1 VRRQREPF
9 GRAIAGSALAG
20 LATWMTVA
28 GWRGLLAEWMELL
41 VPAFLVAALV
51 ALAGTAGRRLRLPV
65 ALLLL
70 VQLLLATSFWLSATT
85 GSLLPTPDTLDELTN
100 VLGGAV
106 ESSRAYAAPV
116 PGGVPS
122 IVPLL
127 LLPAALAPVAV
138 DALACTWRRVPY
150 AGLVLLVMHSLP
162 AGIAGADISWW
173 SFAGATGAFL
183 GLLFWQHDEVL
194 GRWGRPMGSADEAA
208 DPSGFGVRTGAV
220 RGTALGLGA
229 AAIGVAVVASW
240 VVPTLDLDAFG
251 GTGSGDGE
259 VTVVDPT
266 IDLRRDLQRGQ
277 DVPLLR
283 LDTRDPDPSYLRI
296 SVLTHFA
303 DGYWSP
309 GDREIPPDQV
319 PDGRMPGLLG
329 VAPDVPR
336 REFDYEVRTTSDFRW
351 AWLPTM
357 APVSRVVAD
366 GEWRYDTAT
375 MDFLATEDDQDSSD
389 LEYSMTGVDLQLSAE
404 AMDEAVSGAASVPSI
419 FTQLPGDLPSEVRT
433 LAAAASAPG
442 ETRFQKAVA
451 LQDWFR
457 SEFTYDV
464 NQADSA
470 GRSYSDLL
478 AFLDEDTGREG
489 YCEQFAASMAIM
501 ARTLD
506 IPSRVAVGFLHPD
519 QIGRTTTYEYSA
531 HDLHA
536 WPELYFPG
544 SGWVRF
550 EPTPGGPDG
559 RAQSVPTYTRAELR
573 PEEPSASPTPSG
585 QESGALPERGEDT
598 PADPVAGTDGSG
610 EGGFPWRLLGGS
622 LLVLVLL
629 VALGTVP
636 RLVRAGRRN
645 RRLGRRDPG
654 TVVEAVWAELRDSV
668 TDLGHPW
675 PVGRSPQET
684 GRRVGRLF
692 GSPTA
697 DPDRPRRG
705 RDQDPEAGHALDRLV
720 RAVELGRYAPAPGAV
735 DPDRLHDDLV
745 AVERALG
752 HGASRRSR
760 RRATWWPRSVV
771 TRPAPAGES
780 VRRDT
785 EALPSETAVT
795 AGKEGLVDH
804 VG

>member
-1 VRRQREPF
+1 VRHHREPL
-9 GRAIAGSALAG
+9 GRAALGAALAG

-28 GWRGLLAEWMELL
+28 GWRGLLVEWMDLL
-41 VPAFLVAALV
+41 VPAFFAAALV
-51 ALAGTAGRRLRLPV
+51 AVAGVVGRWLRLPV
-65 ALLLL
+65 PLLLL
-70 VQLLLATSFWLSATT
+70 VQLLLASSFWLAATT
-85 GSLLPTPDTLDELTN
+85 GSLLPTSAALTELTN

-162 AGIAGADISWW
+162 TGIVGAGISWW

-194 GRWGRPMGSADEAA
+194 GRWGRPMGAADEAA

-220 RGTALGLGA
+220 RGTAL
-229 AAIGVAVVASW
+229 AIGGTAIGLAVVASW

-251 GTGSGDGE
+251 GSGSGGE

-266 IDLRRDLQRGQ
+266 IDLRRDLQRGR
-277 DVPLLR
+277 DVPLVQ

-296 SVLTHFA
+296 SVLSHFA
-303 DGYWSP
+303 NGYWSP
-309 GDREIPPDQV
+309 GDREIPPSQV
-319 PDGRMPGLLG
+319 PRGEMPTLLG

-336 REFDYEVRTTSDFRW
+336 REFRYEVQTTADFRW

-357 APVSRVVAD
+357 APISRILAEGD
-366 GEWRYDTAT
+366 WRYDTAT
-375 MDFLATEDDQDSSD
+375 MDFLATDDDQDASD
-389 LEYSMTGVDLQLSAE
+389 LAYSMTGIDLDLSAE
-404 AMDEAVSGAASVPSI
+404 AMDESVSGGSSVPSI
-419 FTQLPGDLPSEVRT
+419 FTQVPGDLPSQVRT
-433 LAAAASAPG
+433 LAAAASASG

-451 LQDWFR
+451 LQEWFR
-457 SEFTYDV
+457 TEFTYDLG
-464 NQADSA
+464 QAESA
-470 GRSYSDLL
+470 DRNYGDLL
-478 AFLDEDTGREG
+478 AFLDEDGREG

-506 IPSRVAVGFLHPD
+506 IPARVAVGFLHPRQLGD
-519 QIGRTTTYEYSA
+519 TTWEYSA

-559 RAQSVPTYTRAELR
+559 RAQAVPPYTRADLR
-573 PEEPSASPTPSG
+573 EEGPTASPTSTG
-585 QESGALPERGEDT
+585 QQPDELPERAAGLPGEAG
-598 PADPVAGTDGSG
+598 ADPEQAGD
-610 EGGFPWRLLGGS
+610 GGFPWRFLGGA
-622 LLVLVLL
+622 LLVLALL
-629 VALGTVP
+629 AGLATVP
-636 RLVRAGRRN
+636 RLVRAGRRS
-645 RRLGRRDPG
+645 RRLGHRDPSQ
-654 TVVEAVWAELRDSV
+654 VVESLWAELRDTV
-668 TDLGHPW
+668 TDLEHAW
-675 PVGRSPQET
+675 PVGRSPRDT
-684 GRRVGRLF
+684 GRLVGRLF
-692 GSPTA
+692 GSSTA

-720 RAVELGRYAPAPGAV
+720 LAVERDRYALVPGAV
-735 DPDRLHDDLV
+735 DPERLRADLMS
-745 AVERALG
+745 VERALG

-760 RRATWWPRSVV
+760 RRATWWPRSVLA
-771 TRPAPAGES
+771 RPVAAGEAAGRGSES
-780 VRRDT
+780 VS
-785 EALPSETAVT
+785 SETSVT
-795 AGKEGLVDH
+795 AGREGLVDH